1 MSSAK
6 AAARINLPAL
16 IERGKDLN
24 QVLLKAGDIVR
35 VTPRDDSKIFVMG
48 EVTTPTV
55 AVMRDGRMSLNEAL
69 GLAGG
74 PSQLN
79 SDPSQVF
86 VVRSTEEAKP
96 LVFHLNA
103 ASPQARGGGEIRVAA
118 QRRRIRGYGRSG
130 ALEPFHQQ
138 PVPQRA
144 NGADRQFHQVVA

>member
-1 MSSAK
+1 M
-6 AAARINLPAL
+6 
-16 IERGKDLN
+16 
-24 QVLLKAGDIVR
+24 R

-103 ASPQARGGGEIRVAA
+103 RIAAGARGGGEIRVAA

-144 NGADRQFHQVVA
+144 QTVQTVNSIK